1 MSTLVYSPL
10 TEREY
15 RNYKRKVR
23 RQREIRNK
31 LLLTIITL
39 IVVLTAV
46 LSLHSITSQ
55 AQEERAEVTYKY
67 FTSHEVVSGD
77 TLWNIALEHI
87 DYDYYDCVQDYIDEV
102 MDINNMSDATVK
114 VGQNIVIPYFSNIYS

>member
-31 LLLTIITL
+31 VVLTVITL
-39 IVVLTAV
+39 IIVLTAV
-46 LSLHSITSQ
+46 LSFQSITSQ
-55 AQEERAEVTYKY
+55 AQDENMEVTYKY
-67 FTSHEVVSGD
+67 FTSHEVEQGD
-77 TLWNIALEHI
+77 SLWSIALEHI
-87 DYDYYDCVQDYIDEV
+87 DYNYYDSVQDYVDEV
-102 MDINNMSDATVK
+102 MDINNMNDDTIIY
-114 VGQNIVIPYFSNIYS
+114 GQCIVIPYFLNEYM